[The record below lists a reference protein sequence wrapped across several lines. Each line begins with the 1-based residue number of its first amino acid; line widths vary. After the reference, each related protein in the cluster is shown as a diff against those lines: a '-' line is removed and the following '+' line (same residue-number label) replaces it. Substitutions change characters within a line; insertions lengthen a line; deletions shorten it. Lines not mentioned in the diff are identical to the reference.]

1 MTFTAR
7 RRLLGARLGLLA
19 LVLIALAPLASQLRA
34 EPRDWSWL
42 AELACHDGPMQTPA
56 PAAPLQQAFVLDA
69 CAYCSLLIHSP
80 ALGSL
85 DWALFALA
93 AIGVA
98 PPLLDWPAPPAPRL
112 PLAQSRAPPLLGHF

>member
-42 AELACHDGPMQTPA
+42 AELACHDGPVQTHA
-56 PAAPLQQAFVLDA
+56 PALAVPKAFVLDA

-93 AIGVA
+93 VQQAT
-98 PPLLDWPAPPAPRL
+98 PPTLRWQAPPAPRL
-112 PLAQSRAPPLLGHF
+112 PTAQSRAPPLFAG

>member
-7 RRLLGARLGLLA
+7 RRLLGAQLGLLA

-34 EPRDWSWL
+34 ETRDWSWL
-42 AELACHDGPMQTPA
+42 AELACHDGLAQTPA
-56 PAAPLQQAFVLDA
+56 PAAPLPSAFTLDA

-85 DWALFALA
+85 DWALFTLA
-93 AIGVA
+93 VQLAT
-98 PPLLDWPAPPAPRL
+98 PPTLRWQPMPAPRL
-112 PLAQSRAPPLLGHF
+112 PTAQSRAPPLFAG

>member
-7 RRLLGARLGLLA
+7 RRLLGAQLGLLA

-42 AELACHDGPMQTPA
+42 AELACHDGPAQTHA
-56 PAAPLQQAFVLDA
+56 PAAPLPQAFTLDA

-93 AIGVA
+93 ATGVA
-98 PPLLDWPAPPAPRL
+98 PPLLHWQAPPVLRL
-112 PLAQSRAPPLLGHF
+112 PTVQSRAPPLFAG